1 VGRPLNGPLY
11 RPPHPSQPRPPCEP
25 DRFPRCRGPVRRGE
39 PVCGAPG
46 GVRGGSLR
54 AGRVGTRV
62 EPASALAPPPAALS
76 LPGHATLT
84 PHGVARLDIEAHAGA
99 SWISVVDAK
108 GISQAARML
117 TQGERFTLEQP
128 EAPLRLVLGNAPALR
143 LSWRGQPQALDA
155 HTAARVARLELK

>member
-1 VGRPLNGPLY
+1 V
-11 RPPHPSQPRPPCEP
+11 PPAGSEA
-25 DRFPRCRGPVRRGE
+25 
-39 PVCGAPG
+39 APF
-46 GVRGGSLR
+46 VPAGS
-54 AGRVGTRV
+54 AHASS
-62 EPASALAPPPAALS
+62 PASALAPPPAALS